1 VFGQEKICRSIDR
14 GRPNGDD
21 PLAFYIGTGM
31 YGGLPVMPEVY
42 TAAEQRHIEVA
53 ALPTPE
59 LCGRLQPLR
68 SEDINAVLHVTC

>member
-1 VFGQEKICRSIDR
+1 
-14 GRPNGDD
+14 
-21 PLAFYIGTGM
+21 M